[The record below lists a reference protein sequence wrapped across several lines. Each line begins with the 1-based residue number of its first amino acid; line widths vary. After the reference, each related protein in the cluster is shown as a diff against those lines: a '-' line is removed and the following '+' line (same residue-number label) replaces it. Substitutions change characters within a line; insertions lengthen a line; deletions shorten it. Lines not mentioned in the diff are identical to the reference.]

1 MDGLDLIALKQS
13 LTQLTEKER
22 RDISAF
28 IVRLGQDSQEWKEET
43 SRRLDEMASGNM
55 TSVSDL
61 RKELGDAS
69 F

>member
-22 RDISAF
+22 REISAF

-61 RKELGDAS
+61 RKELGDA
-69 F
+69 